1 MAAALSDEDF
11 NRLQNQL
18 IELRTQ
24 NYEIGSK
31 LHKSQNDQAILQEKC
46 NSQEKEIQKLSKLMK
61 FPGFQ
66 AITKSKSKKDLQE
79 LLEENERL
87 NQQMQRHEDDF
98 KLQNQTL
105 LQEVSRLS
113 AENEELQKSS
123 HSTSLQ
129 DNDEYRRLKAENSV
143 LQQTIQELQK
153 ETVTSPSLQPDTIAD
168 NDNVDIYSKIDNTY
182 EEMQLIIENVLNLP
196 KTSSLEINL
205 EKDVTDS
212 VPVVNKDDT
221 MVELRESMDKCINN
235 LKTITSSKCTLPA
248 NSNNNTDHQIKLQTA
263 LHETQML
270 QEQLNSVKSSSKQ
283 EVQQLRQEVEKWS
296 EKARK
301 KQESFT
307 KLQDEKEKMYEANRL
322 AQNKLKDDSIKKE
335 KELQEKIQN
344 LEETLKSKNNDN
356 KIDDLQGQLDI
367 IRSENQAMQSELIAL
382 KEKHRIDQSEKIKDL
397 ENRLESVTNERDNCL
412 SQIQELSSKN
422 ESLSCSIEDVQK
434 NASDI
439 KTQLSQA
446 NELAD
451 KRKKLLDESSLE
463 RHKDIENNQTKLQE
477 VKERFE
483 KEIQNLV
490 TKHNEEIE
498 DLKKQITN
506 HKKLKKELEETKQRN
521 ISLEEQVE
529 SMDKKSGWL
538 ERSLKET
545 EDKIEKS
552 QKDHEEQIDKLEAK
566 MKTDKEE
573 LNLHHT
579 TLIKELEDSFKKLEI
594 EKNEQ
599 LSLAENLKQAAKDR
613 EVEYRI
619 ANKKTDHL
627 IKDLKRQL
635 NGERKRADQLQMKL
649 QDFIQEVKVKQ
660 TYDEIFNPESLQLK
674 IAAGHRRQDS
684 GSHLSLVSS
693 ISGADN
699 EDAGRSLKTSSPVES
714 STNLSGLSDET
725 MDLISRIADLQQ
737 QKWLLEERV
746 RHLEEN
752 GAAMADDLMQK
763 SLVIQAYVMENK
775 ADTTPQR
782 RRSLTLKEKMMD
794 KLKLHNNEELNREI
808 NAKMQRMLE
817 ETLARNVQL
826 QQDVDLLSKEL
837 QTATQKS

>member
-24 NYEIGSK
+24 NYEIDSK

-143 LQQTIQELQK
+143 LQQTIQELSK
-153 ETVTSPSLQPDTIAD
+153 ETVTAPSSQPDTIAE

-182 EEMQLIIENVLNLP
+182 EEMQLIIENVLNLS
-196 KTSSLEINL
+196 KTSSPETNL
-205 EKDVTDS
+205 EQDFTDS
-212 VPVVNKDDT
+212 VPRVNKDDT
-221 MVELRESMDKCINN
+221 MVELRESMDKCINS

-335 KELQEKIQN
+335 KELQEIINN
-344 LEETLKSKNNDN
+344 LEATLQSKNNDN
-356 KIDDLQGQLDI
+356 KVDDLQGQLDV
-367 IRSENQAMQSELIAL
+367 IRSENQAMQTELIAL

-397 ENRLESVTNERDNCL
+397 ENRLESVTNERDTCL

-434 NASDI
+434 NASDM

-463 RHKDIENNQTKLQE
+463 RHKDIENNQSKLQE

-545 EDKIEKS
+545 EEKMEKS
-552 QKDHEEQIDKLEAK
+552 QKEHEEQIDKLEAK

-573 LNLHHT
+573 LDLHHT
-579 TLIKELEDSFKKLEI
+579 TVIKELEDSFKKLEI

-817 ETLARNVQL
+817 ETLARNAQL